1 MFKKKT
7 KIYIEIDENK
17 LKKLKLFESVD
28 GNFNELGFNVSY
40 TRIPGGIIRTVLNP
54 ESIDQ
59 LFIPLQNSY
68 FI

>member
-7 KIYIEIDENK
+7 KIYTEIDEDK

-28 GNFNELGFNVSY
+28 GNFNELGFNVLY

>member
-7 KIYIEIDENK
+7 KVYTEIDEDK
-17 LKKLKLFESVD
+17 LKKLKMFESVD

-40 TRIPGGIIRTVLNP
+40 TRIPGGIIRTVINP

>member
-7 KIYIEIDENK
+7 KIYTEIDENK

-28 GNFNELGFNVSY
+28 GNFNELGFNVLY

>member
-7 KIYIEIDENK
+7 KIYTEIDEDK

>member
-7 KIYIEIDENK
+7 KIYTEIDEDK

-28 GNFNELGFNVSY
+28 GNFNELGFNVLY
-40 TRIPGGIIRTVLNP
+40 TRIPGGVIRTVLNP
-54 ESIDQ
+54 ESINQ

>member
-7 KIYIEIDENK
+7 KIYTEIDEDK
-17 LKKLKLFESVD
+17 LKKLKMFESVD

>member
-7 KIYIEIDENK
+7 KIYTEIDENK